1 MAEIPKDLYE
11 AINWNWAPL
20 IEKITSLN
28 LDKDTTITEL
38 CAYLTSKYQ
47 RDEKSV
53 QIGLGELAR
62 PCNKKMLFF
71 NSSDQHAFVRL
82 RLSTRRGRI
91 EDGDSIPLTIKLQD
105 DSVNRITVRIRSST
119 SKFTVVKACDGHSG
133 KFRTKVRLQS

>member
-1 MAEIPKDLYE
+1 MAEIPEDLYN
-11 AINWNWAPL
+11 AINWDWSPL
-20 IEKITSLN
+20 VEKITTLN
-28 LDKDTTITEL
+28 LDKESTIAEL
-38 CAYLTSKYQ
+38 CAYLATKYQ
-47 RDEKSV
+47 KEEKNI

-71 NSSDQHAFVRL
+71 NASENHTFVRL

-119 SKFTVVKACDGHSG
+119 SKFTVIKACEGHAG
-133 KFRTKVRLQS
+133 KFRTKVSHL